1 LKAYKDELIVKLKQ
15 ILLVKR
21 FDNCLLTGVG
31 MVRTIRLSKRRNMKQ
46 DNIAVSPVIAT
57 ILMVAITVVL
67 SGVLYVWAQ
76 QLANN
81 QTDLGTLNS
90 YDVEASVSG
99 VSSEMTDNL
108 VRLSFVNGEDD
119 LQWSFVTI
127 TLYNGDITYNCNNK
141 ESADC
146 FAYESNQDSAWNGN
160 EVILLKENG
169 IQICDGS
176 TPTCDIE
183 VTVSYK
189 GKAVAGNSN
198 TISLEAGGLG
208 VDGSGSG
215 PPLIIT
221 AVFDGPLRGGY
232 PKGVELYVLSDI
244 PDLNMY
250 GIGLANNGGGSDGV
264 EYIFP
269 ESSSALAGDFIYVS
283 KEEAKFTE
291 FFGFA
296 PDYLGGN
303 SVYHNGDDA
312 VEIFFDG
319 VEVIDTFGDLDT
331 DGTGEAWECMD
342 GWAYRTDGVVAN
354 GGNFS
359 VADFYYSGPNALDDE
374 FTNSD
379 ATNPVPIGT
388 WK

>member
-1 LKAYKDELIVKLKQ
+1 MGRLI
-15 ILLVKR
+15 ISS
-21 FDNCLLTGVG
+21 N
-31 MVRTIRLSKRRNMKQ
+31 RRNTKQ
-46 DNIAVSPVIAT
+46 DESAVSPVIAT

-76 QLANN
+76 ELTNN
-81 QTDLGTLNS
+81 QTELGTLNS

-99 VSSEMTDNL
+99 VSAEMTDNL

-127 TLYNGDITYNCNNK
+127 TLYHGDITYNCNNK
-141 ESADC
+141 NSSDC
-146 FAYESNQDSAWNGN
+146 FAYESNQDAVWNGN

-169 IQICDGS
+169 VQICDGS
-176 TPTCDIE
+176 TSICEIK

-189 GKAVAGNSN
+189 GKTVAGDSN
-198 TISLEAGGLG
+198 TISLEVGGSG

-221 AVFDGPLRGGY
+221 AVFDGPLTGGY
-232 PKGVELYVLSDI
+232 PKGVELYALNDI
-244 PDLNMY
+244 PDLNKY

-269 ESSSALAGDFIYVS
+269 EGSSASAGDFIYVS
-283 KEEAKFTE
+283 KDETKFTD

-312 VEIFFDG
+312 IEIFFDG
-319 VEVIDTFGDLDT
+319 VEVIDTFGDIDT

-342 GWAYRTDGVVAN
+342 GWAYRADGVGAN
-354 GGNFS
+354 GGNF
-359 VADFYYSGPNALDDE
+359 VVTDFSYSGPNALDGE
-374 FTNSD
+374 STNS
-379 ATNPVPIGT
+379 AAAIPVPIGT